1 MRHKSIFVLLPLLIL
16 LTSLTGCGME
26 LARGIIREYEDNKE
40 GIKSELQE
48 LKDGLKEEINDWMS
62 SASRYSLTADENLVG
77 ERKSG
82 ADNYVGS
89 YEAEYSQFIGEE
101 YIFGGTS
108 LRRESG
114 STLKVSYSL
123 SIQSG
128 TAVLYWL
135 ESEEE
140 HVISGDKK
148 KYVIAEVTAAD
159 VCEFTVD
166 AGDNF
171 IILEGNDFTG
181 SLLLEIE

>member
-1 MRHKSIFVLLPLLIL
+1 MRHKSIFVLLFLLIL

-26 LARGIIREYEDNKE
+26 LARGIIKEYEDNKE

-48 LKDGLKEEINDWMS
+48 LKDGLKEEINDWMG
-62 SASRYSLTADENLVG
+62 SASRYSLTTDENLVG

-82 ADNYVGS
+82 ADNYAGT
-89 YEAEYSQFIGEE
+89 YKAEYSQFNGEE
-101 YIFGGTS
+101 FIFGGTS
-108 LRRESG
+108 LGRESG
-114 STLKVSYSL
+114 STLKVTYSL

-128 TAVLYWL
+128 TATLYWL

-140 HVISGDKK
+140 HVIFGEKV

-171 IILEGNDFTG
+171 IVLMGNDFIG
-181 SLLLEIE
+181 RLSLEVE

>member
-1 MRHKSIFVLLPLLIL
+1 MRHKSIFVLLLLLIL

-26 LARGIIREYEDNKE
+26 LARGIIREYEENKE

-48 LKDGLKEEINDWMS
+48 LKDGLKEEINDWMG
-62 SASRYSLTADENLVG
+62 SASRYALTADENLVG

-82 ADNYVGS
+82 ADNYVGT

-101 YIFGGTS
+101 FIFGGTS
-108 LRRESG
+108 LGRESG
-114 STLKVSYSL
+114 NTLKVTYSL

-128 TAVLYWL
+128 TATLYWL

-140 HVISGDKK
+140 HVISGDKV
-148 KYVIAEVTAAD
+148 KYVIAEVTSAD
-159 VCEFTVD
+159 ICEFTVD